1 MFVSIASIRTKA
13 FKEFGFLIIIII
25 FLSSCASLK
34 RLEQKLPKEE
44 LPHFE
49 GFIIPISTPVELKYW
64 PSCID
69 FQVSTIEMAELSDLD
84 ICKLFF
90 IGQPMSRIACEK
102 DVEKFGDKVQITR
115 ETKATSGNIT
125 VTHSRE
131 NLVWNIKTLQV
142 TIEDRE
148 WKPSLP
154 INDIWVLSD
163 CHGRVREIEI
173 SFPALEKADAP
184 DIPKPGTKRYK
195 KAVKL
200 FKQSL
205 LPLPEKPIVTGDAL
219 CSFSLSAIVGEML
232 AFWGEADGQNIL
244 PTLEDSRQTLKY
256 EVKGWSYINDRKVLV
271 ADLDFSGT
279 MKIEGETMNV
289 KNAGFVL
296 LDAASGHIM
305 VREHLSHMKY
315 GKSQFKVWQKTVS
328 QIRSIKQT
336 DTYHPYFVIVIKLGS
351 TNSPVKQ

>member
-1 MFVSIASIRTKA
+1 MFISIPSLRTKA
-13 FKEFGFLIIIII
+13 FKEFAALIIIII

-34 RLEQKLPKEE
+34 KLEQNLPKEG
-44 LPHFE
+44 LPNFD
-49 GFIIPISTPVELKYW
+49 GFIIPILSPVELKYW

-69 FQVSTIEMAELSDLD
+69 FQVSTIEMTELSDLD

-90 IGQPMSRIACEK
+90 IGQPISRIACEN
-102 DVEKFGDKVQITR
+102 DVDKCGDNVQITR
-115 ETKATSGNIT
+115 ETKATSGNIN
-125 VTHSRE
+125 VIHSGK
-131 NLVWNIKTLQV
+131 NLVWNIKTLRV

-154 INDIWVLSD
+154 INDICVLSD

-173 SFPALEKADAP
+173 SFPALEKAEAP

-205 LPLPEKPIVTGDAL
+205 LPLPEKPVMTGDAL

-232 AFWGEADGQNIL
+232 AFWGEIDGQNIL
-244 PTLEDSRQTLKY
+244 PTLEDSRQTLRY

-289 KNAGFVL
+289 QNVGFVL
-296 LDAASGHIM
+296 LDATSGHIM
-305 VREHLSHMKY
+305 LREHLSHIRY

-328 QIRSIKQT
+328 QIRGIK
-336 DTYHPYFVIVIKLGS
+336 
-351 TNSPVKQ
+351 